1 MIQTVT
7 PANATRTR
15 ARVTIRPIEAVDAF
29 GLSAFYASLSAE
41 SRARRF
47 LGASR
52 GISPADAA
60 RFASVDH
67 RTEDGYVAV
76 VAEAGPDDGLIVGH
90 ATLTSNGA
98 GTPPE
103 IAFAVAD
110 GWQRR
115 GIGTALLREMIGAA
129 ERRGIRRLECSVLAD
144 NLAMQ
149 RLLAHGGWSSR
160 VTAFDGSTLEV
171 EIEPATAGGP
181 SR

>member
-15 ARVTIRPIEAVDAF
+15 ARVTIRQIEAVDAF
-29 GLSAFYASLSAE
+29 GISAFYASLSAE

-47 LGASR
+47 LAASR
-52 GISPADAA
+52 GISPAEAE
-60 RFASVDH
+60 RFASVHH

-76 VAEAGPDDGLIVGH
+76 VAEVGANDGLIVGH
-90 ATLTSNGA
+90 ATLTSDGT

-115 GIGTALLREMIGAA
+115 GIGTALLREVISAA
-129 ERRGIRRLECSVLAD
+129 QGRGIQRLQASLFVD
-144 NLAMQ
+144 NVAMR
-149 RLLAHGGWSSR
+149 RLLAHAGWSSR
-160 VTAFDGSTLEV
+160 IAAVDGSTMEV
-171 EIEPATAGGP
+171 EIEPVTAEEGSG
-181 SR
+181 